1 MGKKRSAGVAGSDY
15 GFSGRDAGDQGVAR
29 PVVEKDAP
37 LDVEPVQPAPVVEKD
52 APLDVEPVQPAPVVE
67 KDARPDIEGLVT
79 SLFLRW
85 PNPRLVSV
93 MVDGAVFR
101 CRVKDRAL
109 FAPGMRIPV
118 RMIEQGLYE
127 CQGTPRARGRWA

>member
-29 PVVEKDAP
+29 
-37 LDVEPVQPAPVVEKD
+37 PVVEKD

>member
-1 MGKKRSAGVAGSDY
+1 MVKKRCVGVDGFDY
-15 GFSGRDAGDQGVAR
+15 GLKPDR
-29 PVVEKDAP
+29 PEVKAERGEDLKKDAP
-37 LDVEPVQPAPVVEKD
+37 PACAE
-52 APLDVEPVQPAPVVE
+52 
-67 KDARPDIEGLVT
+67 IEGLVT

-93 MVDGAVFR
+93 MVDGAVWR